1 MIAFQAGISINGIIK
16 SAVACLFYL
25 SGATLKKKHA
35 NQSGKNC
42 RGTREKG
49 MGKRGVSA
57 GETRNSRAVPYL
69 AAPAARYGSGRC
81 QVCHRPVLSL
91 FRF

>member
-25 SGATLKKKHA
+25 SGATLKKKQA

-57 GETRNSRAVPYL
+57 GVTGIQRAVKTIS
-69 AAPAARYGSGRC
+69 APAEMCYSGR
-81 QVCHRPVLSL
+81 
-91 FRF
+91 